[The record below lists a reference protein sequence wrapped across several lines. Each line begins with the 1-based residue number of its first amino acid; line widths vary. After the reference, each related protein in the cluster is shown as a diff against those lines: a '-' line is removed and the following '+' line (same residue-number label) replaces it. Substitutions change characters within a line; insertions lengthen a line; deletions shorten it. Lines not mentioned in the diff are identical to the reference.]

1 MASTGRS
8 RGQIEMLPSG
18 ALRVRVYAGIDKVTG
33 RRLYLDETVPAGAR
47 ARKEAEKART
57 RLLAMVD
64 EKRNPRSR
72 ATADQL

>member
-33 RRLYLDETVPAGAR
+33 RRLYLDETVPAGA
-47 ARKEAEKART
+47 
-57 RLLAMVD
+57 
-64 EKRNPRSR
+64 
-72 ATADQL
+72 